1 VAPQIA
7 GGLRVACIKKTT
19 DGSGS
24 GVALSCGA
32 VENMGF
38 AVADIFNRWERLEEN
53 VNGCVPL
60 LSQTG

>member
-7 GGLRVACIKKTT
+7 CRLRIACIKKTA
-19 DGSGS
+19 DELGL

-38 AVADIFNRWERLEEN
+38 AVADVLNHWERLEEN
-53 VNGCVPL
+53 INRCVTL
-60 LSQTG
+60 LSQLG